1 MNQVQGLCMLL
12 ANRVVGQNQA
22 IDVVAE
28 ALLKSILAPRDLP
41 HQPTMS
47 LLFLGFTSVGQAD
60 LVRSL
65 AENFVCDDGT
75 DLLIDVDLSK
85 YRDSDSLFRLLY
97 GPLELSTYGL
107 FILLFSFLLL
117 LLGQF

>member
-1 MNQVQGLCMLL
+1 MLL
-12 ANRVVGQNQA
+12 ANRVIGQNQA

-28 ALLKSILAPRDLP
+28 ALLKSILAPHDLP
-41 HQPTMS
+41 HRPTMS
-47 LLFLGFTSVGQAD
+47 LLFLGLTSVGQAD

-65 AENFVCDDGT
+65 AENFVCDDGM

-107 FILLFSFLLL
+107 FVLLFSCLLL